1 MVELK
6 NMIDV
11 KQKVKDTLET
21 LKVAQQHLQEFDNIG
36 SQIIAEKPNFLI
48 NLHQIKEYAD
58 RLVYQTHKYKNSNI
72 AKKMFIEKDVRKKL
86 KMLSENFSVMN
97 S

>member
-1 MVELK
+1 M
-6 NMIDV
+6 
-11 KQKVKDTLET
+11 
-21 LKVAQQHLQEFDNIG
+21 
-36 SQIIAEKPNFLI
+36 AEKPNFLI

-58 RLVYQTHKYKNSNI
+58 RLVYQTDKYKSSNI

-97 S
+97 SQVQAFYMRPVTEQ